1 MRILII
7 GGTRFVGRH
16 ITEAAISA
24 GHEVSLL
31 HRGRTGADLFPE
43 AEHLVADRDG
53 DLSLLRDR
61 GWDVTIDVTAYAPS
75 QVESL
80 ASVLTTGQYVFV
92 STCAVYAAPKAPGY
106 AEDAPLAETDG
117 LTSEE
122 VTPASYGPLKVLCE
136 RAAIELFG
144 PATLIV
150 RPTYVIGPHDHTGRF
165 TYWVNRIAR
174 GGEVLAPGD
183 PSDPIQV
190 IDGRDMA
197 AWIISMAERAA
208 AARAAAGA
216 ATGTAP
222 RTAAGEEGQAAGTD
236 PLDGTG
242 VFHAV
247 SPAPPFT
254 FGDMLQAI
262 ADEVAPPGTTLTW
275 VGEDFLLAEG
285 ENGRS
290 LPLWSGGGDR
300 GALNTADPAAANAAG
315 LAPRPLARSVRE
327 IRESEAGY
335 ATGNEIT
342 PEREAELLARW
353 RSRS

>member
-1 MRILII
+1 MGDMRILII

-16 ITEAAISA
+16 ITEAAIAA

-53 DLSLLRDR
+53 DLSLLRGR
-61 GWDVTIDVTAYAPS
+61 GWDATIDVTAYAPS

-80 ASVLTTGQYVFV
+80 ASVLTTGQYVFI
-92 STCAVYAAPKAPGY
+92 STCAVYAVPKAPGGY
-106 AEDAPLAETDG
+106 AEDAPLAETAG

-144 PATLIV
+144 PGTLIV

-174 GGEVLAPGD
+174 GGEVLAPGH

-197 AWIISMAERAA
+197 TWIISMTERAA
-208 AARAAAGA
+208 AAR
-216 ATGTAP
+216 TT
-222 RTAAGEEGQAAGTD
+222 AGEKGQTAGTD

-262 ADEVAPPGTTLTW
+262 ADEVGPPGTTLTW

-290 LPLWSGGGDR
+290 LPLWSGGGHR

-335 ATGNEIT
+335 ATGAEIT